1 MLTLDQGKDIIDI
14 YGPHRARWPA
24 SDIPS
29 MDQLSAD
36 PEFERYLKAQL
47 KIDKQLA
54 EWEEAID
61 GAQIDED
68 DMNLDED
75 DGDEDYDVPEGDG
88 DDEEEEDHGQ
98 HQDSEDDEDDGIG
111 PITLDERDLA
121 DMDSM
126 FADAIQALIDNHAT
140 GNFNVFS
147 RDRDKLVDIPVRDG
161 TSTEDIDRSVAA
173 AVGPLM
179 KDLRRLIAAR
189 SQVRRIP
196 GKRSG
201 RLHAASLHRIKVG
214 DDRVFSRKEEA
225 QSLSTAITLLMDNSG
240 SMSGSRLK
248 LATETAY
255 ALGTVLN
262 KLGIAFECIGF
273 TSDYQN
279 DKEWNNAV
287 AEAARHHPIARVNPL
302 VMPKFKAFDE
312 RWTIPVQQRFGH
324 VFNGGRPCSMGD
336 TPEGCGLE
344 FAAKRLL
351 QRPEERKILIC
362 MTDGEPGTA
371 GSGVYNPGTYVAQS
385 RRMVESI
392 ALAGVDVVGI
402 GIQHAGP
409 TNYYPNSLV
418 IQNVSEMPKL
428 LMGVL
433 KKFLI
438 GK

>member
-1 MLTLDQGKDIIDI
+1 MLTLDEGKDIIDI

-24 SDIPS
+24 ADAPS
-29 MDQLSAD
+29 MDALVAAD
-36 PEFERYLKAQL
+36 PEFQRYLKAQL
-47 KIDKQLA
+47 KIDKQLSD
-54 EWEEAID
+54 WDEAID
-61 GAQIDED
+61 GAQIED
-68 DMNLDED
+68 DDLDDAEG
-75 DGDEDYDVPEGDG
+75 GDEDFDG
-88 DDEEEEDHGQ
+88 EEEDN
-98 HQDSEDDEDDGIG
+98 DEDPGDQGEPDADEDDGIG
-111 PITLDERDLA
+111 PIHLDERDLS
-121 DMDSM
+121 DMDKL

-147 RDRDKLVDIPVRDG
+147 RDLDKLVDINVPNG
-161 TSTEDIDRSVAA
+161 TAVEPIDKAVAK

-225 QSLSTAITLLMDNSG
+225 QSLSTAVTLLMDNSG

-273 TSDYQN
+273 TSNPNPGRDYM
-279 DKEWNNAV
+279 
-287 AEAARHHPIARVNPL
+287 EALHQAAKSYPIARSLPL
-302 VMPKFKAFDE
+302 NMPKFKAFDE
-312 RWTIPVQQRFGH
+312 RWTIPVMQRFAA
-324 VFNGGRPCSMGD
+324 VFSGKAPCSMNC

-344 FAAKRLL
+344 FAAKRLIA
-351 QRPEERKILIC
+351 RPEQRKILIC

-371 GSGVYNPGTYVAQS
+371 GTVGYSPGIYINQS
-385 RRMVESI
+385 RKMVESI
-392 ALAGVDVVGI
+392 SLAGVDVVGI

-409 TNYYPNSLV
+409 KAYYPHSLV
-418 IQNVSEMPKL
+418 IHNVAEMPKL

-433 KKFLI
+433 KKFLV
-438 GK
+438 G

>member
-1 MLTLDQGKDIIDI
+1 MLTVDGAMDIIDT

-24 SDIPS
+24 SVVPS
-29 MDQLSAD
+29 LDALLQGDKSLN
-36 PEFERYLKAQL
+36 RYLKAQL
-47 KIDKQLA
+47 KIDKQLSD
-54 EWEEAID
+54 WEEAID
-61 GAQIDED
+61 GAAIDDED
-68 DMNLDED
+68 IETE
-75 DGDEDYDVPEGDG
+75 GDEDFDAPENEDEDEQEDPGDQQEP
-88 DDEEEEDHGQ
+88 DA
-98 HQDSEDDEDDGIG
+98 DEDDGIG
-111 PITLDERDLA
+111 PIHLDDRDLG
-121 DMDSM
+121 DMDSQ

-147 RDRDKLVDIPVRDG
+147 RDRDELRDIFVPEGV
-161 TSTEDIDRSVAA
+161 TTEAIDQSVQQT
-173 AVGPLM
+173 VGPLM

-248 LATETAY
+248 LATQTAY
-255 ALGTVLN
+255 ALATVLN

-273 TSDYQN
+273 TSDH
-279 DKEWNNAV
+279 DVGREWINA
-287 AEAARHHPIARVNPL
+287 AHEAGQQHPIGRMLPL
-302 VMPKFKAFDE
+302 LMPKYKSFDE

-324 VFNGGRPCSMGD
+324 IYNGGAPCRMGD

-344 FAAKRLL
+344 FAAKRLIG
-351 QRPEERKILIC
+351 RSEERKILIC
-362 MTDGEPGTA
+362 MTDGEPGTTGA
-371 GSGVYNPGTYVAQS
+371 GCGYSPGLYVNQS

-433 KKFLI
+433 KQFLI

>member
-1 MLTLDQGKDIIDI
+1 MLTVDAAKDLIDT

-24 SDIPS
+24 SEVPAIDALNRT
-29 MDQLSAD
+29 DT
-36 PEFERYLKAQL
+36 EFRRYLKAQL
-47 KIDKQLA
+47 KIDRQLNN
-54 EWEEAID
+54 WEEEID
-61 GAQIDED
+61 GAQVDADDE
-68 DMNLDED
+68 LEGEG
-75 DGDEDYDVPEGDG
+75 GDEDVDTDLP
-88 DDEEEEDHGQ
+88 DDEDPGEDHGR
-98 HQDSEDDEDDGIG
+98 DEDEDDGIG
-111 PITLDERDLA
+111 PIHLDERDLA
-121 DMDSM
+121 DMDQM

-147 RDRDKLVDIPVRDG
+147 RDLDRLVDIPVKDG
-161 TSTEDIDRSVAA
+161 TAVEPIDRAVAQ

-225 QSLSTAITLLMDNSG
+225 VSLSTAITLLIDNSG
-240 SMSGSRLK
+240 SMSGPRMK

-273 TSDYQN
+273 TTNGNPGRDYLDALHQASR
-279 DKEWNNAV
+279 KY
-287 AEAARHHPIARVNPL
+287 PISRSLPL
-302 VMPKFKAFDE
+302 NMPKFKAFDE
-312 RWTIPVQQRFGH
+312 RWTIPVQQRFAA
-324 VFNGGRPCSMGD
+324 VFGGQRPCQMNC

-351 QRPEERKILIC
+351 ARPEERKILIC
-362 MTDGEPGTA
+362 MTDGEPGTQ
-371 GSGVYNPGTYVAQS
+371 GSTGYVPGLYVNQS
-385 RRMVESI
+385 RKMVESI

-418 IQNVSEMPKL
+418 IQNVAEMPKL

-433 KKFLI
+433 KKFLL
-438 GK
+438 G

>member
-1 MLTLDQGKDIIDI
+1 MLTLDAAKDLIDT

-24 SDIPS
+24 SEVPAIDALNRT
-29 MDQLSAD
+29 DQD
-36 PEFERYLKAQL
+36 FRRYLKAQI
-47 KIDKQLA
+47 KIDKQLND
-54 EWEEAID
+54 WEEAID
-61 GAQIDED
+61 GVEVED
-68 DMNLDED
+68 DELDQQG
-75 DGDEDYDVPEGDG
+75 GDEDFDGDTP
-88 DDEEEEDHGQ
+88 DDEEDDAAGTHEDEG
-98 HQDSEDDEDDGIG
+98 DEDDGIG
-111 PITLDERDLA
+111 PIHLDERDLG
-121 DMDSM
+121 DMDQM
-126 FADAIQALIDNHAT
+126 FADAIQALIDNHCT

-147 RDRDKLVDIPVRDG
+147 RDLDRLVDIPVPAG
-161 TSTEDIDRSVAA
+161 TSTEPLDKAVAS

-179 KDLRRLIAAR
+179 KDLRRMIASR

-225 QSLSTAITLLMDNSG
+225 QSLSTAVTLLMDNSG
-240 SMSGSRLK
+240 SMGGTRLK

-273 TSDYQN
+273 TCNSNPGRDYMDALNKATASQ
-279 DKEWNNAV
+279 KY
-287 AEAARHHPIARVNPL
+287 PIGRSMPL
-302 VMPKFKAFDE
+302 NMPQFKSFDE
-312 RWTIPVQQRFGH
+312 RWTIPVQQRFGA

-344 FAAKRLL
+344 FAAKRLVA
-351 QRPEERKILIC
+351 RPEQRKILIC

-371 GSGVYNPGTYVAQS
+371 GTIGYIPGIYVNHS
-385 RRMVESI
+385 RKMVESI

-418 IQNVSEMPKL
+418 IQNVTEMPKL

-438 GK
+438 G